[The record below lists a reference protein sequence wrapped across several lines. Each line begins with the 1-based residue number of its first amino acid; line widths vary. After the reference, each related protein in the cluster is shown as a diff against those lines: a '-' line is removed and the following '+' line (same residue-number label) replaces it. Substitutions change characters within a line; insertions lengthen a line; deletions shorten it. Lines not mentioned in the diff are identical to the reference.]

1 MNAQNLVT
9 LLQEKDTLKKEL
21 DRALTEVDQL
31 KTLVA
36 QTTIKTLHT

>member
-1 MNAQNLVT
+1 MNAQNLVS
-9 LLQEKDTLKKEL
+9 LLQEKESLKKEL
-21 DRALTEVDQL
+21 EKALGEVDQL